1 MKIKK
6 NILAI
11 LEVPDSIPLN
21 PNNPAIKDITKNT
34 HAR

>member
-1 MKIKK
+1 MKMKK

-11 LEVPDSIPLN
+11 LEVPDSIPLK
-21 PNNPAIKDITKNT
+21 PSNPAIKDITKKT